1 MSHKPSTYLDM
12 SSSRSFR
19 PKRRL
24 YKQSRSSVKLLILS
38 LPVAV
43 IFLSSPLVR
52 EEAIRFVG
60 ETFSNR
66 TASASVTMDS
76 AIDSTVPNI
85 VYEQVTST
93 TTNIDTL
100 RYAAFVV
107 EGASSR
113 KPLSIGTW
121 ADMLANGSDE
131 VSKVMAEGITT
142 VLKVTECIG

>member
-1 MSHKPSTYLDM
+1 
-12 SSSRSFR
+12 
-19 PKRRL
+19 
-24 YKQSRSSVKLLILS
+24 
-38 LPVAV
+38 
-43 IFLSSPLVR
+43 
-52 EEAIRFVG
+52 
-60 ETFSNR
+60 
-66 TASASVTMDS
+66 MDS

-121 ADMLANGSDE
+121 ADMIANGSDE
-131 VSKVMAEGITT
+131 MSKVMAEGITT
-142 VLKVTECIG
+142 ILKVTECIG